1 MNNFIR
7 RAFDKIEK
15 LSTDEIKTLVR
26 YQASENE
33 LLGNILQKIDL
44 GVVITNGMGRVLTCN
59 DAVKHLLPISR
70 QFTEGTSL
78 RYVLAD
84 ADIAKFMLSAL
95 DTVTDDREIE
105 EEFHLQHGDKVRTLF
120 IQASSYISNLDPFFQ
135 HDNGKRVLFIV
146 QDISEEKRREARL
159 HRSESL
165 ASLTTVA
172 AGVAHEI
179 KNPLASI
186 GIHLQLLRKAFQRKK
201 TLTLDDAKRY
211 LDVIDEE
218 IERLNG
224 IVVDFLFA
232 VRPMDVH
239 LRLEQ
244 VNRVIDDV
252 INFVGYE
259 LSEHAI
265 SITRNLQEFL
275 PKLRLDENL
284 MKQALL
290 NIIKNAMNAMEPNGG
305 ILTVTT
311 KLSGDNVV
319 LNISDTGSG
328 MDEATLS
335 KIFEPYFTTK
345 DTGSGLGLTMVFKVV
360 KEHNGEISVSSK
372 KGEGTSFTITLPVP
386 TSERL
391 ALEAAHTS

>member
-1 MNNFIR
+1 
-7 RAFDKIEK
+7 
-15 LSTDEIKTLVR
+15 
-26 YQASENE
+26 
-33 LLGNILQKIDL
+33 
-44 GVVITNGMGRVLTCN
+44 
-59 DAVKHLLPISR
+59 
-70 QFTEGTSL
+70 
-78 RYVLAD
+78 
-84 ADIAKFMLSAL
+84 
-95 DTVTDDREIE
+95 
-105 EEFHLQHGDKVRTLF
+105 
-120 IQASSYISNLDPFFQ
+120 LDPVFD

-146 QDISEEKRREARL
+146 QDVSEEKRREARL

-201 TLTLDDAKRY
+201 SLTLDDATRY

-232 VRPMDVH
+232 VRPMDVR
-239 LRLEQ
+239 LRLEHI
-244 VNRVIDDV
+244 NRIVDEV
-252 INFVGYE
+252 LNFVGYE
-259 LSEHAI
+259 MSEHG
-265 SITRNLQEFL
+265 ITIVRKLGEFL

-290 NIIKNAMNAMEPNGG
+290 NILKNAMSAMDPGG
-305 ILTVTT
+305 GTLTVWT

-319 LNISDTGSG
+319 LGITDTGIG
-328 MDEATLS
+328 MDESTLA

-345 DTGSGLGLTMVFKVV
+345 DSGSGLGLTMVFKVV
-360 KEHNGEISVSSK
+360 KEHHGEISVSSK
-372 KGEGTSFTITLPVP
+372 PGEGTTFTFSFPVP
-386 TSERL
+386 TTERL
-391 ALEAAHTS
+391 ALEEARTQ

>member
-135 HDNGKRVLFIV
+135 HD
-146 QDISEEKRREARL
+146 
-159 HRSESL
+159 HC
-165 ASLTTVA
+165 TV
-172 AGVAHEI
+172 
-179 KNPLASI
+179 
-186 GIHLQLLRKAFQRKK
+186 RKAWR
-201 TLTLDDAKRY
+201 
-211 LDVIDEE
+211 
-218 IERLNG
+218 
-224 IVVDFLFA
+224 
-232 VRPMDVH
+232 H
-239 LRLEQ
+239 
-244 VNRVIDDV
+244 
-252 INFVGYE
+252 
-259 LSEHAI
+259 
-265 SITRNLQEFL
+265 
-275 PKLRLDENL
+275 
-284 MKQALL
+284 
-290 NIIKNAMNAMEPNGG
+290 
-305 ILTVTT
+305 
-311 KLSGDNVV
+311 
-319 LNISDTGSG
+319 
-328 MDEATLS
+328 
-335 KIFEPYFTTK
+335 
-345 DTGSGLGLTMVFKVV
+345 
-360 KEHNGEISVSSK
+360 
-372 KGEGTSFTITLPVP
+372 
-386 TSERL
+386 
-391 ALEAAHTS
+391 

>member
-15 LSTDEIKTLVR
+15 LSSHEIRTLVR

-33 LLGNILQKIDL
+33 LLGNVLQQIDL
-44 GVVITNGMGRVLTCN
+44 GVIVANGQGRVLTCN
-59 DAVKHLLPISR
+59 DEVKHLLPLNR
-70 QFTEGTSL
+70 QLSEGTSL
-78 RYVLAD
+78 RYVFAD
-84 ADIAKFMLSAL
+84 KDIEQFMLNAVEAVSDEESL
-95 DTVTDDREIE
+95 E
-105 EEFHLQHGDKVRTLF
+105 EEFHFQRGEFVRTLRV
-120 IQASSYISNLDPFFQ
+120 QASSFTSSLDPVFHQ
-135 HDNGKRVLFIV
+135 DNGKRILFIV
-146 QDISEEKRREARL
+146 RDVSEDKRTEARL

-201 TLTLDDAKRY
+201 SLTLDDATRY

-244 VNRVIDDV
+244 VNTIVNDV
-252 INFVGYE
+252 LNFVSYE
-259 LSEHAI
+259 LSEHHI
-265 SITRNLQEFL
+265 TITRKLGEFL
-275 PKLRLDENL
+275 PKLRIDENL
-284 MKQALL
+284 LKQALL
-290 NIIKNAMNAMEPNGG
+290 NIIKNAMNAMEIGG
-305 ILTVTT
+305 GTLSVAT
-311 KLSGDNVV
+311 KLSGNNVI
-319 LNISDTGSG
+319 LTISDSGTG
-328 MDEATLS
+328 MDEATMA

-345 DTGSGLGLTMVFKVV
+345 ETGSGLGLTMVFKVI
-360 KEHNGEISVSSK
+360 KEHHGEISVSSK
-372 KGEGTSFTITLPVP
+372 KGEGTTFTVALPVP

-391 ALEAAHTS
+391 ALEAAHSS